1 MHTIKPYINSP
12 PPPKKNGCIV
22 LKDNKKIV
30 NDKLNDTL
38 QRHCNT
44 SIKHCFTL
52 SCKIIS
58 SQVLHNRDQA
68 GKAH

>member
-1 MHTIKPYINSP
+1 MKPYINSAPSP
-12 PPPKKNGCIV
+12 PQKNGCIV

-30 NDKLNDTL
+30 NDKLNDCRGIVMPL
-38 QRHCNT
+38 

-58 SQVLHNRDQA
+58 SQVLHNGDQA

>member
-1 MHTIKPYINSP
+1 MHTIKTYINSP
-12 PPPKKNGCIV
+12 PQKLVHFV

-38 QRHCNT
+38 QRHCNA

-52 SCKIIS
+52 SCKINS
-58 SQVLHNRDQA
+58 SQVLHN
-68 GKAH
+68 